1 MRINGL
7 FREMRAYAFR
17 TNLTLGDILSR
28 LTAEGSRRWGNACS
42 DRLGDYVASNVTDTA
57 NFEETRYENRL
68 RFIVEEDRCILDI
81 LYQSRLPSA
90 EEEWQT
96 IWSFIHER
104 LLPLV
109 EAEDV
114 QETHDYSS

>member
-1 MRINGL
+1 VRTDGL
-7 FREMRAYAFR
+7 FLELCALSFR
-17 TNLTLGDILSR
+17 TTLTLGEILSR
-28 LTAEGSRRWGNACS
+28 LTAEGSRHWGKACS
-42 DRLGDYVASNVTDTA
+42 DRLGDYVASNLTDTV
-57 NFEETRYENRL
+57 NFEETRYKNRL
-68 RFIVEEDRCILDI
+68 RLFFEEDRCILDI
-81 LYQSRLPSA
+81 LYKSRLPSA